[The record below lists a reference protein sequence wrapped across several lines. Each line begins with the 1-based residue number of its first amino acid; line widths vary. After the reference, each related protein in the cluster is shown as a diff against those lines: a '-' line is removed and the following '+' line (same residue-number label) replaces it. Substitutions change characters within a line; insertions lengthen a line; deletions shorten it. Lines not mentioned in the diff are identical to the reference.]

1 MPVDFIH
8 PDTTV
13 TTAPFAGKLVSL
25 TRQLRDAIDL
35 LDEVKTIMDH
45 NNDGTT
51 FTAIETLFGL
61 ASGKGQTVYDLCNG
75 SMQAISGTAQ
85 NSNTLS
91 LINRVG

>member
-1 MPVDFIH
+1 MPIDFYH
-8 PDTTV
+8 PDTTL
-13 TTAPFAGKLVSL
+13 TTAPFASKLILLS
-25 TRQLRDAIDL
+25 RSLRDTIDL

-61 ASGKGQTVYDLCNG
+61 PTGKGQTVYDLCNG
-75 SMQAISGTAQ
+75 TSQAIAGTAQ
-85 NSNTLS
+85 NSNALA

>member
-25 TRQLRDAIDL
+25 TRQLRDTIDL

-45 NNDGTT
+45 NNNGVA

-61 ASGKGQTVYDLCNG
+61 PTGQGQTVYDLCNG

-85 NSNTLS
+85 NSNALS